1 MAVTFITAIM
11 IIIGL
16 VGIVVPVLPGLF
28 LIWAGVVVWAFAR
41 HDVTGWVTLALATA
55 LTVGGTLIK
64 YLLPGR
70 RLRSSGI
77 GWPTLAA
84 GTALGVV
91 GFFVIPVVG
100 LFVGFVLGIYL
111 AERVRLGS
119 GGAPFPAGPT
129 SDRPALPGSR
139 TPSSTTPSEGTSAG
153 AVHPTSPRPESAQ
166 PTSAWASTMAALV
179 AVGWSIAI
187 ELVTGLLIATGWLVA
202 VLST

>member
-1 MAVTFITAIM
+1 VTFITAIM

-28 LIWAGVVVWAFAR
+28 LIWAGVAVWAFAR
-41 HDVTGWVTLALATA
+41 HDVTGWATLALATV
-55 LTVGGTLIK
+55 LTMGGTLAK

-77 GWPTLAA
+77 GSPALIA

-111 AERVRLGS
+111 AERVRLGA
-119 GGAPFPAGPT
+119 GREPFPGGPP
-129 SDRPALPGSR
+129 SSYPSPPDRPSLPGGGS
-139 TPSSTTPSEGTSAG
+139 PSSATPPGETPAVAG
-153 AVHPTSPRPESAQ
+153 RSTSAQ

-179 AVGWSIAI
+179 AIGWSIAI
-187 ELVTGLLIATGWLVA
+187 ELVTGLLIATGWLAA